1 MTEALER
8 ATHFHNQ
15 ENEGLEMAIRS
26 HDHEMA
32 DHIPV
37 RDLQDPHEGAMTAT
51 VRWKVCDEAARAI
64 RPSQSH

>member
-1 MTEALER
+1 MVMCFQDRMTEALER

-37 RDLQDPHEGAMTAT
+37 RDLQDPHEGAMTA
-51 VRWKVCDEAARAI
+51 D
-64 RPSQSH
+64 RPA